1 MAKTEKRQH
10 NGQNRKETA
19 QWPKQKRDSTMA
31 KQKRDNTMA
40 KTEKRQKDND
50 LQNTTKKSFI
60 SML

>member
-1 MAKTEKRQH
+1 MAKT
-10 NGQNRKETA
+10 KETT
-19 QWPKQKRDSTMA
+19 QWP